1 MATPFSEVFDLF
13 LSNITDY
20 SLAELDDFSLEENM
34 KNWLVNGISSY
45 PNPKSDLSDFDV
57 TLSSFNIDLQHYEK
71 VILGKLMTIEYIN
84 PYILDET
91 LLKQKLS
98 LKDYSV
104 YSPANHLKELRLLKE
119 SLQSEVSRIITLQS
133 YSVKNFKELFG
144 KNNERL

>member
-1 MATPFSEVFDLF
+1 MATPFSDIFGLF

-20 SLAELDDFSLEENM
+20 SLAELDDITLEESL
-34 KNWLVNGISSY
+34 KTWLVNGIAGY
-45 PNPKSDLSDFDV
+45 PNPKSDLSFD
-57 TLSSFNIDLQHYEK
+57 LENEEFLADLNSTEK
-71 VILGKLMTIEYIN
+71 VILSKLMAIEYIN

-104 YSPANHLKELRLLKE
+104 HSPANHLKELRQLKE
-119 SLQSEVSRIITLQS
+119 SLSSEVSRIITLQS
-133 YSVKNFKELFG
+133 YSVKNFKEWFG